1 MTDLDLLV
9 AGALVSF
16 LSAAGAYIAVR
27 HRATELPASAYH
39 EQDHGPAQTEYSP
52 ATATAPRSPQR

>member
-27 HRATELPASAYH
+27 HRANETPVSAYH
-39 EQDHGPAQTEYSP
+39 ERDHGPAETSYSTS
-52 ATATAPRSPQR
+52 AAAAPRPAQR